1 MLDSL
6 RQIAYNEG
14 YESYVERIL
23 CLTENPYEGVS
34 EELRFMFSEGWWD
47 AFYEDL

>member
-1 MLDSL
+1 MNDYL

-14 YESYVERIL
+14 FECCVKEVLYASD
-23 CLTENPYEGVS
+23 NPYEGVS
-34 EELRFMFSEGWWD
+34 YTLAYMWSEGWWD